1 MRGGRGKR
9 ASASKVLQ
17 VDPVAASDMQSGS
30 LQSGSGSQCV
40 EIAASSTG
48 ADAYKQ
54 SSSGA
59 QSVETAASLS
69 DQVSESDTQSTSG
82 EQCYSSSKAK
92 KSRLMMMRSDLTAE
106 DEESMV
112 EWLRENPQIYNKKLS
127 TYKDKGKK
135 DALWAEQAQVLGKDV
150 SMLIVWYRSIRTR
163 FGKLTKPKSGAG
175 TDDRTDRDKW
185 ILTNFEFLKPHI
197 HEVQSR
203 TIVSVRSIFIF

>member
-9 ASASKVLQ
+9 ARVSKVLQ
-17 VDPVAASDMQSGS
+17 VDPVAASDMQF
-30 LQSGSGSQCV
+30 GSGSQCV

-48 ADAYKQ
+48 GDAYKQ
-54 SSSGA
+54 SSSGP
-59 QSVETAASLS
+59 QSVETAAPLS

-82 EQCYSSSKAK
+82 EQCYSSSKVN
-92 KSRLMMMRSDLTAE
+92 KSRLMMRSDLTAE

-127 TYKDKGKK
+127 TYKDKCKK

-175 TDDRTDRDKW
+175 TGDRTDRDQW
-185 ILTNFEFLKPHI
+185 ILTKFEFLKPHI
-197 HEVQSR
+197 HEVQSSQVHSQR
-203 TIVSVRSIFIF
+203 RQRFPSNFL

>member
-69 DQVSESDTQSTSG
+69 DQVSESDTQSISG
-82 EQCYSSSKAK
+82 EKCSSKAK
-92 KSRLMMMRSDLTAE
+92 KSRLMMRSDLTAE

-112 EWLRENPQIYNKKLS
+112 EWLRENPQMYNKKLS

-135 DALWAEQAQVLGKDV
+135 DALWAKQAQVLGKDA

-175 TDDRTDRDKW
+175 TGDRTDRDKR

-203 TIVSVRSIFIF
+203 TIVSVRSFFIF